1 MSWLLFW
8 IVLGSPIVLLGI
20 LGAKDWLLRK
30 PEATVLQE
38 ATEGGSTIK
47 TRAARR
53 AVR

>member
-1 MSWLLFW
+1 MSWLLFL
-8 IVLGSPIVLLGI
+8 IVLCFPIVLLGI

-30 PEATVLQE
+30 PEATVSQE
-38 ATEGGSTIK
+38 ATDGRSTIR